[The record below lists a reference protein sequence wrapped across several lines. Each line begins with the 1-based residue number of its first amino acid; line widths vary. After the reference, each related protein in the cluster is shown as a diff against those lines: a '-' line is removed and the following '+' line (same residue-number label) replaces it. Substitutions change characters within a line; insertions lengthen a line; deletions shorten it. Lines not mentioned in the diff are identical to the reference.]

1 MSAEKILVA
10 DDNAEIREFIRVMLE
25 SEGFDVLESVDG
37 GEVVE
42 KADDSVDLIILDV
55 MMPVKDGYRAC
66 MELREKTKAPI
77 LFLTAKT
84 QDSDKALGF
93 SLGGDDYL
101 SKPFSYTE
109 LISRVKA
116 LLRRYCVYK
125 GKDGESGD
133 GFLKVGDVK
142 ISGTANQVFVGEN
155 EVFLTEIE
163 YRILLLM
170 LKNRGKVFSAENLYE
185 SIWNEPYLYSSGN
198 TVMVHIKNI
207 RKKLG
212 DDTQSPHI
220 IKTVWGR
227 GYRIE

>member
-1 MSAEKILVA
+1 MSAEKILIA

-25 SEGFDVLESVDG
+25 SEGFDVLEAADG

-42 KADDSVDLIILDV
+42 KVDDSVDLIILDV

>member
-1 MSAEKILVA
+1 MSAEKILIA

-25 SEGFDVLESVDG
+25 SEGFEVIETADG

-170 LKNRGKVFSAENLYE
+170 LKNRGKIFSAENLYE